1 MAQSTLEVAHLST
14 SFFTARGETKV
25 VRDVSL
31 SIGPGEICGIVGE
44 SGCGKSMVARSI
56 MGLLKHPGKVVG
68 GSIRL
73 CGRELTTLDEQ
84 TMRDVR
90 GSQLSMVFQEPMT
103 SLNPLMKV
111 GPQVAEPVRL
121 HEDVSKE
128 EARRRALDMFEAVG
142 IPEASVRYDAYPHE
156 LSGGLRQ
163 RVMIAMAM
171 VCKPDLLIADEPTTA
186 LDATVEAQILR
197 LLRNLSDQG
206 TSILIISHNL
216 GVIAELCDKVNV
228 MYAGRFV
235 EQADVC
241 TLFDH
246 PAHPY
251 TQGLLGAVKAL
262 RHAGRTLETIPGAVP
277 NLAQLPNGCSF
288 SPRCERCVEECTR
301 REPLLAEIAP
311 GHWVSCH
318 EVVREQSLGE
328 VIA

>member
-1 MAQSTLEVAHLST
+1 MDSNTLEVTHLCT
-14 SFFTARGETKV
+14 SFFTAKGETKV

-73 CGRELTTLDEQ
+73 CGQDLTELSEKEL
-84 TMRDVR
+84 RPIR
-90 GSQLSMVFQEPMT
+90 GSQVAMVFQEPMT

-111 GPQVAEPVRL
+111 GLQVAESVRV
-121 HEDVSKE
+121 HEGASKE
-128 EARRRALDMFEAVG
+128 EAKRRAINMFEAVG

-171 VCKPDLLIADEPTTA
+171 VCKPALLIADEPTTA

-197 LLRNLSDQG
+197 LLRELSKQG
-206 TSILIISHNL
+206 TSVLIISHNL
-216 GVIAELCDKVNV
+216 GVIAELCDKVFV
-228 MYAGRFV
+228 MYAGRIV
-235 EQADVC
+235 EHADVY

-246 PAHPY
+246 PTHPY
-251 TQGLLGAVKAL
+251 TRGLLGAVKAL
-262 RHAGRTLETIPGAVP
+262 RGTQPVLDTIAGAVP
-277 NLAQLPNGCSF
+277 NLARLPKGCSF
-288 SPRCERCVEECTR
+288 SPRCGLCTKACTHC
-301 REPLLAEIAP
+301 EPELAEVAP
-311 GHWVSCH
+311 GHWVSCF
-318 EVVREQSLGE
+318 EVSEESV
-328 VIA
+328 